1 MKNYFLALF
10 AALFLI
16 SCDDGDL
23 IVTDF
28 DFDDNNIE
36 TCAGRDDLQV
46 FFKLNNELSNEAI
59 ALVFELEPVDED
71 FLIRELDEPLT
82 IELDDQNFVVYR
94 TFDGEVSADY
104 FCNEVPP
111 TSPNVNEE
119 YRSTTGGEII
129 INSVRQ
135 NTEDHDQDGVPSSV
149 EMAVDAAQTADGYP
163 DSDGDGIPDY
173 LDIDDDND
181 NVLTSYE
188 VNDVEAEATANG
200 FPDSDGDG
208 IPDYLDTDDDGD
220 EILTRNEVSSENQNP
235 GNNVNE
241 DGLPAYL
248 NPEISDFF
256 PISDTIVRK
265 NDIQVSYRYFVNL
278 ENVTLQRQG
287 GDGESITLGNYE
299 FGILNST
306 TETITYPLEDEDNG
320 EPEDSEEEEDEETEG
335 AD

>member
-10 AALFLI
+10 TALFLI

-28 DFDDNNIE
+28 DFVENNIQ
-36 TCAGRDDLQV
+36 TCEGRDNLQV

-82 IELDDQNFVVYR
+82 IELDDQNYVVYR
-94 TFDGEVSADY
+94 TFDGEVTAGY

-119 YRSTTGGEII
+119 YRSTTGGAIV
-129 INSVRQ
+129 INSVRL
-135 NTEDHDQDGVPSSV
+135 NTDNHDQDGVPSSV
-149 EMAVDAAQTADGYP
+149 EMAIDAAQTADGYP

-220 EILTRNEVSSENQNP
+220 EIWTRNEVTNENQNP

-256 PISDTIVRK
+256 PVSETIVRK
-265 NDIQVSYRYFVNL
+265 NDIQVSYRYIVNL
-278 ENVTLQRQG
+278 DEVTLQRQG
-287 GDGESITLGNYE
+287 GDGESITLGLYE
-299 FGILNST
+299 FGILNSG
-306 TETITYPLEDEDNG
+306 TETITYPLEDDNDGETG
-320 EPEDSEEEEDEETEG
+320 EPEEEEETEG
-335 AD
+335 EA